1 MVIMTIMMMKL
12 MMMMMATIMD
22 GWMTEPLSS
31 SADHFARGENESSG
45 TRFPDA
51 HDDRCKTFRIVL
63 CIAGMQGNLL
73 QVEFCE

>member
-1 MVIMTIMMMKL
+1 MMMTKITMMMK
-12 MMMMMATIMD
+12 MVMIMD

-31 SADHFARGENESSG
+31 GADHFARGENESSG